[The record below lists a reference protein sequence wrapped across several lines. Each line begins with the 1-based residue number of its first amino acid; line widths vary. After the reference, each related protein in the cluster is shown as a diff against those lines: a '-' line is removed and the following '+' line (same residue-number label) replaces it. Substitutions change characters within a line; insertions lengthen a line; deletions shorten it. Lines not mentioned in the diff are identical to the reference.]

1 MAWGSFGNGKLGW
14 LVVLP
19 QNTRMGTN
27 SYMNILKKALMPSLH
42 QTGISVFMQD
52 GATCHTSRRSMAW
65 LAKQGVPVLS
75 WTGQSPDQNPI
86 ENLWREWKRII
97 MTKFKPPKNLKELEG
112 RMNLAWKLL
121 SKRKDL
127 LTNLCDSAQRRVEAL
142 LEADGGFTK
151 Y

>member
-1 MAWGSFGNGKLGW
+1 MK
-14 LVVLP
+14 
-19 QNTRMGTN
+19 
-27 SYMNILKKALMPSLH
+27 YKAAYGPIRIRHGAGVITKSR
-42 QTGISVFMQD
+42 TSVFMQD

>member
-1 MAWGSFGNGKLGW
+1 
-14 LVVLP
+14 
-19 QNTRMGTN
+19 
-27 SYMNILKKALMPSLH
+27 MPSHANKSTKVAAL
-42 QTGISVFMQD
+42 QLRKAGKSFPFI
-52 GATCHTSRRSMAW
+52 
-65 LAKQGVPVLS
+65 AKQLNCNER
-75 WTGQSPDQNPI
+75 T
-86 ENLWREWKRII
+86 L

>member
-1 MAWGSFGNGKLGW
+1 
-14 LVVLP
+14 
-19 QNTRMGTN
+19 
-27 SYMNILKKALMPSLH
+27 MPSHANKSTKVAAL
-42 QTGISVFMQD
+42 QLRKAGKSFPFI
-52 GATCHTSRRSMAW
+52 
-65 LAKQGVPVLS
+65 AKQ
-75 WTGQSPDQNPI
+75 
-86 ENLWREWKRII
+86 LWREWKRII

>member
-1 MAWGSFGNGKLGW
+1 
-14 LVVLP
+14 
-19 QNTRMGTN
+19 
-27 SYMNILKKALMPSLH
+27 MPSHANKSTKVAAL
-42 QTGISVFMQD
+42 QLRKAGKSF
-52 GATCHTSRRSMAW
+52 SF
-65 LAKQGVPVLS
+65 
-75 WTGQSPDQNPI
+75 
-86 ENLWREWKRII
+86 WREWKRII